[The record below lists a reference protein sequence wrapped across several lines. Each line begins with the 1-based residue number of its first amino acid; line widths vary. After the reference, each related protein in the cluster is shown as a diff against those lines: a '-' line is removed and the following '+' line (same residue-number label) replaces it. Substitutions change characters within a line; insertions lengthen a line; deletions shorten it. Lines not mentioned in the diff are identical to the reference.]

1 MDQMVLVEENVFFI
15 LFKERI
21 SRGQDDFVVDGEA
34 KKGHGLF
41 R

>member
-1 MDQMVLVEENVFFI
+1 MDHVVLVEEIFFI

-21 SRGQDDFVVDGEA
+21 SRGQNDFVVDGEA